1 MFQTDLIQ
9 YLQSFDFPWLI
20 SLMQG
25 ITGLGYGIVYLIL
38 IPVLIFGVDFKKG
51 FLITQI
57 LFWTAAITLI
67 LKDLFA
73 LPRPFHVDSLVKNF
87 DKNMASPESIP
98 FTERDAEGFFAL
110 LPKEV
115 IDYYRNL
122 SPTIPFGFPS
132 GHTSMTVALYITLMR
147 LFNHF
152 WLRMICLALLV
163 LIPFS
168 RMYLGV
174 HFLGDVL
181 GGYLLG
187 ALIFQIFHQL
197 IFRRSRLGK
206 FLKQKIYPFRSKY
219 YLLYAYLLLAP
230 FGLMLI
236 SASLFQFSAILLG
249 FNLGF
254 LLIIRSGLPN
264 SYASLLH
271 RVLRVVVSFL
281 ILFSVY
287 FVLRYVLSITELSG
301 NTYVQFFTIN
311 TYDFLIFVGG
321 SEAKFT
327 IWTLWKIVF

>member
-9 YLQSFDFPWLI
+9 YLQSFDYPWLI

-25 ITGLGYGIVYLIL
+25 ITGLGYGMVYLIL
-38 IPVLIFGVDFKKG
+38 IPILIFGVDFKKG
-51 FLITQI
+51 FLVTQI

-73 LPRPFHVDSLVKNF
+73 LPRPFHVDSLVNNF
-87 DKNMASPESIP
+87 DKNMASPENIP
-98 FTERDAEGFFAL
+98 FTEKDAEGFFEL
-110 LPKEV
+110 LPKDVVE
-115 IDYYRNL
+115 YYRNL

-132 GHTSMTVALYITLMR
+132 GHTSMTVALYVTLMR

-152 WLRMICLALLV
+152 WLRMICIAFLF

-187 ALIFQIFHQL
+187 ALVFQVFHQL

-206 FLKQKIYPFRSKY
+206 FLKQKTYAFRSKY
-219 YLLYAYLLLAP
+219 YLLYAYLVLSP
-230 FGLMLI
+230 FMFVLI
-236 SASLFQFSAILLG
+236 SASLLQFSAILLG

-254 LLIIRSGLPN
+254 LLLMRSGFPN
-264 SYASLLH
+264 SYASFLH
-271 RVLRVVVSFL
+271 RVLRVVIAFL
-281 ILFSVY
+281 ILLGVY
-287 FVLRYVLSITELSG
+287 FVSSYVLSFTELSG
-301 NTYVQFFTIN
+301 YAYVQFFQS
-311 TYDFLIFVGG
+311 FLSAFLFIWGG
-321 SEAKFT
+321 VKLNLQFG
-327 IWTLWKIVF
+327 LFGR

>member
-25 ITGLGYGIVYLIL
+25 ITGLGYGIFYLIL
-38 IPVLIFGVDFKKG
+38 IPVLFFGIDFKKG

-73 LPRPFHVDSLVKNF
+73 LPRPFHVDSLVKNL
-87 DKNMASPESIP
+87 DKGMVSPEDIP
-98 FTERDAEGFFAL
+98 FTGGDAEGFFEL
-110 LPKEV
+110 LPKDIV
-115 IDYYRNL
+115 DYYRNL

-132 GHTSMTVALYITLMR
+132 GHTSMTVALYVTLMR

-174 HFLGDVL
+174 HFLGDIL

-187 ALIFQIFHQL
+187 GLIFQVFYQV
-197 IFRRSRLGK
+197 IFRRIRLGK
-206 FLKQKIYPFRSKY
+206 FLKQKTYPFKSKY
-219 YLLYAYLLLAP
+219 YLFYAYLILSPLL
-230 FGLMLI
+230 LMLI

-249 FNLGF
+249 LNLSF
-254 LLIIRSGLPN
+254 LFLMRSGLPE

-271 RVLRVVVSFL
+271 RVLRVVVSGL
-281 ILFSVY
+281 ILFGVF

-301 NTYVQFFTIN
+301 NPYVQFLQSTL
-311 TYDFLIFVGG
+311 TTFLFLWGG
-321 SEAKFT
+321 VKLNLQFG
-327 IWTLWKIVF
+327 LFGR